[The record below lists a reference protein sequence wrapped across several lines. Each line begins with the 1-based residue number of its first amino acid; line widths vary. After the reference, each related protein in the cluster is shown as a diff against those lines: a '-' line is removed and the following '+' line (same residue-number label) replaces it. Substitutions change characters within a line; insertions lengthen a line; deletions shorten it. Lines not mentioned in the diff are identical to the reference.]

1 VRGWSDL
8 LAREQVVFG
17 ATAPGTSG
25 NVDTAMLRNLFG
37 VRLKQVQGY
46 AGSADKRLALEKG
59 EIDGDCGGWTSIPED
74 WVRSN
79 KINIVLRLSPMLVAG
94 MDRDVPFGGDLLV
107 NDRDRKVYDFL
118 TAPARLGRL
127 FIMPGKVAP
136 DRLAALRTAFDVMV
150 ADAAFLAEAQRSGL
164 TVTPMT
170 GSAVDRE
177 IAELYAT
184 PVGIL
189 ARARSIAGE

>member
-1 VRGWSDL
+1 
-8 LAREQVVFG
+8 
-17 ATAPGTSG
+17 
-25 NVDTAMLRNLFG
+25 
-37 VRLKQVQGY
+37 
-46 AGSADKRLALEKG
+46 
-59 EIDGDCGGWTSIPED
+59 
-74 WVRSN
+74 
-79 KINIVLRLSPMLVAG
+79 LSPTLVAG
-94 MDRDVPFGGDLLV
+94 MDRDVPFGGDLLGS
-107 NDRDRKVYDFL
+107 DRDRKVYDFL
-118 TAPARLGRL
+118 TAPERLGRL

-136 DRLAALRTAFDVMV
+136 DRLAALRTAFDAMV

-184 PVGIL
+184 PAGIL